1 MLPKKR
7 VFILIV
13 IFLGL
18 TSLTVMFANNPIY
31 IVDPFFSLPL
41 SVPEAPINKLLY
53 MHYALSSHVIRTPV
67 ALDAKGRFY
76 IVGRKNGKI
85 RVIVLNPAGRIERI
99 ITPRLKDGRFLRLCF
114 HISVSPS
121 GECIWTIE
129 DEVIPRV
136 TVHGRNGRA
145 KVSWL
150 VNEHAINYYRIYAYA
165 EDSAYIVQGDGG
177 LFCLRF
183 MIGQYKPQKFE
194 MPISLFP
201 IFFHNGKFWQIKDID
216 NLAQQFSKSGIKG
229 QKLYSWVISWT
240 PEEGARLVRR
250 ILVQSPTIKHIKW
263 IDEQGNFYAYAYL
276 PTYHPLSF
284 LMEIDLIKRFLQ
296 AVGISDILRGR
307 QVKSIQVFSSEGRL
321 LDTIILPSIIRPKR
335 GEELK
340 YGQLIK
346 ADEKGIYLEVE
357 KVNEPRE
364 YRIVRIVKKR
374 RWQVWWDALR
384 SWFNPA
390 QIEGKER

>member
-18 TSLTVMFANNPIY
+18 ASLTVMFANNPIY

-121 GECIWTIE
+121 GECIWTIG
-129 DEVIPRV
+129 DEVISPSNDFHWV

-165 EDSAYIVQGDGG
+165 EDSAYVVQGDGG

-194 MPISLFP
+194 MPMSLFP

-216 NLAQQFSKSGIKG
+216 NLAQRFGKSGIKR

-276 PTYHPLSF
+276 STYHPLSF
-284 LMEIDLIKRFLQ
+284 LVEIELIRRFLR
-296 AVGISDILRGR
+296 AIGISDIRER
-307 QVKSIQVFSSEGRL
+307 RVESIQVFSSEGML

-335 GEELK
+335 GEKLV

-346 ADEKGIYLEVE
+346 SDRKGIYLEVE
-357 KVNEPRE
+357 RISEPRE
-364 YRIVRIVKKR
+364 YRIVRIVKRK
-374 RWQVWWDALR
+374 RWQVWWEKFT
-384 SWFNPA
+384 SWW
-390 QIEGKER
+390 ERH